1 MENNNNN
8 NNKFDYYIKRDF
20 NNIDKYFKFN
30 DIELNFPEKIIE
42 NLNLFK
48 LFNKTRRFPSK
59 SNFGGFIT
67 TFFMFIIFTF
77 LYLICNINLL
87 KLFPNDKFY
96 YICISII
103 ILISLIIT
111 LLFFFDVSTS
121 IPGYQKGENIKEK
134 DYNSVI
140 YSQTIGNKTYELK
153 YCKTCEKIR
162 DIRTH
167 HCNICN
173 ICIEK
178 HDHHCDFV
186 SNCIGK
192 KNYNKFFIFMNIAL
206 IYLLLVEIFSIKIL
220 IDINDLNN
228 IEKNKKHLIVIINIF
243 CIINI
248 STIGFFLCF
257 LITLIIQHCFYISK
271 NESTREIIKNF
282 ETKNF
287 NKGCIKN
294 WKEKFCENEDDFDII
309 IINEKKNNNTNN
321 NNNNKENKLIE

>member
-1 MENNNNN
+1 MENYNNNNES
-8 NNKFDYYIKRDF
+8 DCYIKKDF
-20 NNIDKYFKFN
+20 NSIEIMKKNYLFD

-48 LFNKTRRFPSK
+48 LFNQTRRFPSK
-59 SNFGGFIT
+59 TNFGGFVT
-67 TFFMFIIFTF
+67 TLFMFTILTF
-77 LYLICNINLL
+77 LYLICNINLI
-87 KLFPNDKFY
+87 KLFPKDKLY
-96 YICISII
+96 YIFTFII
-103 ILISLIIT
+103 IIIFLIIT

-121 IPGYQKGENIKEK
+121 IPGYQKGENIKEE

-140 YSQTIGNKTYELK
+140 YSQTIGDKTYELK

-192 KNYNKFFIFMNIAL
+192 KNYKKFFIFMNIAFF
-206 IYLLLVEIFSIKIL
+206 YLLLVEIFSIKI
-220 IDINDLNN
+220 IFDIKDENF
-228 IEKNKKHLIVIINIF
+228 EENKKYLIVIIYIFCTINIF
-243 CIINI
+243 IV
-248 STIGFFLCF
+248 GFFLCF

-271 NESTREIIKNF
+271 NEMTREIIKNY

-294 WKEKFCENEDDFDII
+294 WKEKFCEKEDEFDII
-309 IINEKKNNNTNN
+309 IINEKNTTNN
-321 NNNNKENKLIE
+321 NNVNKEN